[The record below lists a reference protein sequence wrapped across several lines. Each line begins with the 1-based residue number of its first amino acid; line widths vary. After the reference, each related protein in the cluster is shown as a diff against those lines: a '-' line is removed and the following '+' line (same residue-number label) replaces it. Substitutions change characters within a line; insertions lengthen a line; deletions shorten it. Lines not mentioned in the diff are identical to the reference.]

1 MKTRFFTGDG
11 DNGESKIG
19 NNKVSKSSPVIDLLG
34 SLDELN
40 SWVGFSKVEAQKNS
54 AGLSDVAIP
63 TVLKEVQEILFI
75 IQAEVAG
82 ISFGYEKHPKTE
94 EKHTRGLEETIGEID
109 TILPPLKSFVIVGG
123 SELSARL
130 DVARTFARR
139 TERIAKRVS
148 EEKELPTPL
157 LQYLNR
163 LSSLFFALARYV
175 NFKLGYEEEHPN
187 YSA

>member
-19 NNKVSKSSPVIDLLG
+19 NNKVSKSSPIVDLLG

-40 SWVGFSKVEAQKNS
+40 SWVGFSKIEAQRNA
-54 AGLSDVAIP
+54 AGLSEIAVSE
-63 TVLKEVQEILFI
+63 TLKKVQETLFV

-82 ISFGYEKHPKTE
+82 INFGYEKYPKIE
-94 EKHTRGLEETIGEID
+94 EKHTRELEEIVKKID
-109 TILPPLKSFVIVGG
+109 AILPPLKKFVIVGG

-130 DVARTFARR
+130 DVARTFTRR
-139 TERIAKRVS
+139 TERVAKRVS

-175 NFKLGYEEEHPN
+175 NFKLGYGEEHPS
-187 YSA
+187 Y